1 MEKYS
6 IEKIHDYT
14 ATAKIIFEHD
24 LQFNGYSYLVIFGSH
39 INGGFINIP
48 NWNIGTKASKEGSI
62 IYNAE
67 QLTKAGLDE
76 PTAWTIAQ
84 HISDT
89 LNSMNES
96 EGE

>member
-14 ATAKIIFEHD
+14 DTAKVIFEHEI
-24 LQFNGYSYLVIFGSH
+24 QFNGWSYVVIFGRH

-48 NWNIGTKASKEGSI
+48 NWNIGTKASGEGSVL
-62 IYNAE
+62 YNAE
-67 QLTKAGLDE
+67 QLIKAGLDE

-89 LNSMNES
+89 LENMEKK
-96 EGE
+96 EG